1 MKSNPFY
8 IVIYIVLLIAVILAS
23 FYIIKIL
30 YMISCAPFINDVF
43 GPARDYI
50 IYDKQPVM
58 WLPILVYNI
67 INFAPLH
74 KLYVI
79 ILCIAAFV
87 LLIIIACWLIG
98 LILQKIIFTNPFE
111 NIPPWR
117 ELREEGFFK
126 WLLEKT
132 PLEKNKDVAKFIL
145 NIFKSVLTP
154 EQYKAAEER
163 CLGSGAAAPAAPASD
178 ADITGLTGDFPSA
191 DSVAALEEGA
201 DTLVEGAD
209 ALEEGADALEDG
221 ADALEDGVDVADVA
235 DVAETAKDGA
245 DTAKDGAATAKDGVE
260 TVETFIGARKD
271 AASKSALAAFAKAF
285 NIPQPYSE
293 YIDYNLEEKYKS
305 DGREKDLFY
314 RNSYLSIKQRADAN
328 SYRNMNI
335 ARPDIEVNIPELPD
349 VENIVNAEVNYVN
362 IRLG

>member
-132 PLEKNKDVAKFIL
+132 PLEKNKDIAKFIL

-154 EQYKAAEER
+154 AQYKAAEER
-163 CLGSGAAAPAAPASD
+163 CLGSGASASGD
-178 ADITGLTGDFPSA
+178 EADIKDLTGDFPSA
-191 DSVAALEEGA
+191 DSLAALEEGA
-201 DTLVEGAD
+201 DALEEGADALEEGAD

-221 ADALEDGVDVADVA
+221 VDVADVA
-235 DVAETAKDGA
+235 DGVE
-245 DTAKDGAATAKDGVE
+245 TAKDGVE
-260 TVETFIGARKD
+260 TAKDGVETAKDGVETFIGSRKN
-271 AASKSALAAFAKAF
+271 AVSKSAFAAF

-305 DGREKDLFY
+305 DGREKDIFY

-335 ARPDIEVNIPELPD
+335 ARPDIEISIPELPD

>member
-1 MKSNPFY
+1 MKNNPFY

-30 YMISCAPFINDVF
+30 YMVSCAPLINDVF

-74 KLYVI
+74 KVYVI

-163 CLGSGAAAPAAPASD
+163 CLGAGGASEAEEAS
-178 ADITGLTGDFPSA
+178 ADITDLTGEAPSA
-191 DSVAALEEGA
+191 DSLAALEES
-201 DTLVEGAD
+201 AD
-209 ALEEGADALEDG
+209 ALEDGADALEDG

-235 DVAETAKDGA
+235 DVAKDGVA
-245 DTAKDGAATAKDGVE
+245 SAKDGVASAKDGI
-260 TVETFIGARKD
+260 ETFVGASQG
-271 AASKSALAAFAKAF
+271 AASKSAFAALSL
-285 NIPQPYSE
+285 PQPYTE
-293 YIDYNLEEKYKS
+293 YIDYNLEKKYID
-305 DGREKDLFY
+305 DGREKDIFY

-335 ARPDIEVNIPELPD
+335 ARPDIEINMPELPD

>member
-163 CLGSGAAAPAAPASD
+163 CLGSGAASGGSD
-178 ADITGLTGDFPSA
+178 ADITDLTGDFPSA

-221 ADALEDGVDVADVA
+221 VDALDDGVDVADIA
-235 DVAETAKDGA
+235 DVA
-245 DTAKDGAATAKDGVE
+245 DTAKDGAATVETAKDGVATVETAKDGVE
-260 TVETFIGARKD
+260 TVETFIGARKG
-271 AASKSALAAFAKAF
+271 AFAAF

>member
-1 MKSNPFY
+1 MKNNPFY

-30 YMISCAPFINDVF
+30 YMVSCAPLINDVF

-74 KLYVI
+74 KVYVI

-132 PLEKNKDVAKFIL
+132 PLEKNKDITKFIL

-163 CLGSGAAAPAAPASD
+163 CLGAGASD
-178 ADITGLTGDFPSA
+178 AEEASADITDLTGDFQSA
-191 DSVAALEEGA
+191 DSLAALEES
-201 DTLVEGAD
+201 AD
-209 ALEEGADALEDG
+209 AFDEGADALEDG

-235 DVAETAKDGA
+235 DVAKGGVAS
-245 DTAKDGAATAKDGVE
+245 AKDGVASAKDGI
-260 TVETFIGARKD
+260 ETFVGARQG
-271 AASKSALAAFAKAF
+271 AASKSAFAALSL
-285 NIPQPYSE
+285 PQPYTE
-293 YIDYNLEEKYKS
+293 YIDYNLEKKYID
-305 DGREKDLFY
+305 DGREKDIFY

-328 SYRNMNI
+328 SYRNMSI
-335 ARPDIEVNIPELPD
+335 ARPDIEINMPELPD
-349 VENIVNAEVNYVN
+349 VENIVNTEFNYVN

>member
-8 IVIYIVLLIAVILAS
+8 IVIYIVLLIAVILIS
-23 FYIIKIL
+23 FYVIKIL
-30 YMISCAPFINDVF
+30 YMVSCAPLINDVF
-43 GPARDYI
+43 GSARDYI

-74 KLYVI
+74 KIYVI

-132 PLEKNKDVAKFIL
+132 DIEKNKDIAKFIL
-145 NIFKSVLTP
+145 NIFRSVLTP

-163 CLGSGAAAPAAPASD
+163 CLGSGSGDKKEEDVADFAALADDALVAAEEDLAAADEAIGASD
-178 ADITGLTGDFPSA
+178 ALDD
-191 DSVAALEEGA
+191 AAEAAEAAEEG
-201 DTLVEGAD
+201 
-209 ALEEGADALEDG
+209 
-221 ADALEDGVDVADVA
+221 VA
-235 DVAETAKDGA
+235 TI
-245 DTAKDGAATAKDGVE
+245 
-260 TVETFIGARKD
+260 ETFIGRGHD
-271 AASKSALAAFAKAF
+271 AASKNALAAFSKAF

-293 YIDYNLEEKYKS
+293 YIDYNLEQKYKD
-305 DGREKDLFY
+305 DGREKDFFY

-328 SYRNMNI
+328 SYRNMVI
-335 ARPDIEVNIPELPD
+335 VRPDMPAILPELPD
-349 VENIVNAEVNYVN
+349 VENIINTEVNYVN

>member
-1 MKSNPFY
+1 
-8 IVIYIVLLIAVILAS
+8 VS
-23 FYIIKIL
+23 FYVIKIL
-30 YMISCAPFINDVF
+30 YMISCAPLINDVF

-50 IYDKQPVM
+50 IYEKQPVM

-67 INFAPLH
+67 INFALLH
-74 KLYVI
+74 KIYVI

-117 ELREEGFFK
+117 ELKEEGFFK

-132 PLEKNKDVAKFIL
+132 DIEKNKDIVKFIL
-145 NIFKSVLTP
+145 NIFRSVLTP

-163 CLGSGAAAPAAPASD
+163 CLGSGGSSSGGSGGD
-178 ADITGLTGDFPSA
+178 ADITGLTGD
-191 DSVAALEEGA
+191 SVAALQEGADALEEGA
-201 DTLVEGAD
+201 DALQEGADALEEGAD

-221 ADALEDGVDVADVA
+221 IDVADVA
-235 DVAETAKDGA
+235 DGVATAKDKTETAKDGTESIA
-245 DTAKDGAATAKDGVE
+245 SI
-260 TVETFIGARKD
+260 ETFIGRGQD
-271 AASKSALAAFAKAF
+271 TASKNALAAFAKAF

-293 YIDYNLEEKYKS
+293 YIDYNLEQKYKD

>member
-1 MKSNPFY
+1 MKNNPFY

-30 YMISCAPFINDVF
+30 YMVSCAPLINDVF

-74 KLYVI
+74 KIYVI

-132 PLEKNKDVAKFIL
+132 PLEKNKDIAKFIL

-163 CLGSGAAAPAAPASD
+163 CLGAGGASD
-178 ADITGLTGDFPSA
+178 AEEASTDITDLTGDFQSA
-191 DSVAALEEGA
+191 DSLAALEES
-201 DTLVEGAD
+201 
-209 ALEEGADALEDG
+209 ADALEDG
-221 ADALEDGVDVADVA
+221 ADTLEESADALEDGVDVADVA
-235 DVAETAKDGA
+235 DVAKGGVAS
-245 DTAKDGAATAKDGVE
+245 AKDGVASAKDGI
-260 TVETFIGARKD
+260 ETFVGARQG
-271 AASKSALAAFAKAF
+271 AASKSAFAALSL
-285 NIPQPYSE
+285 PQPYTE
-293 YIDYNLEEKYKS
+293 YIDYNLEKKYID
-305 DGREKDLFY
+305 DGREKDIFY

-335 ARPDIEVNIPELPD
+335 ARPDIELNMPELPD

>member
-1 MKSNPFY
+1 M
-8 IVIYIVLLIAVILAS
+8 V
-23 FYIIKIL
+23 
-30 YMISCAPFINDVF
+30 SCAPLINDVF

-74 KLYVI
+74 KVYVI

-132 PLEKNKDVAKFIL
+132 PLEKNKDITKFIL

-163 CLGSGAAAPAAPASD
+163 CLGAGGASD
-178 ADITGLTGDFPSA
+178 AEEASADITDLTGDFQSA
-191 DSVAALEEGA
+191 DSLAALEES
-201 DTLVEGAD
+201 AD
-209 ALEEGADALEDG
+209 AFDEGADALEDG

-235 DVAETAKDGA
+235 DVAKGGVAS
-245 DTAKDGAATAKDGVE
+245 AKDGVASAKDGI
-260 TVETFIGARKD
+260 ETFVGARQG
-271 AASKSALAAFAKAF
+271 AASKSAFAALSL
-285 NIPQPYSE
+285 PQPYTE
-293 YIDYNLEEKYKS
+293 YIDYNLEKKYID
-305 DGREKDLFY
+305 DGREKDIFY

-328 SYRNMNI
+328 SYRNMSI
-335 ARPDIEVNIPELPD
+335 ARPDIEINMPELPD
-349 VENIVNAEVNYVN
+349 VENIVNTEVNYVN

>member
-1 MKSNPFY
+1 MKNNPFY

-30 YMISCAPFINDVF
+30 YMVSCAPLINDVF

-74 KLYVI
+74 KVYVI

-163 CLGSGAAAPAAPASD
+163 CLGASGASEAEEAS
-178 ADITGLTGDFPSA
+178 ADITDLTGEAPSA
-191 DSVAALEEGA
+191 DSLAALEES
-201 DTLVEGAD
+201 AD
-209 ALEEGADALEDG
+209 ALEDGADALEDG

-235 DVAETAKDGA
+235 DVAKDGVA
-245 DTAKDGAATAKDGVE
+245 SAKDGVASAKDGI
-260 TVETFIGARKD
+260 ETFVGARQG
-271 AASKSALAAFAKAF
+271 AASKSAFAALSL
-285 NIPQPYSE
+285 PQPYTE
-293 YIDYNLEEKYKS
+293 YIDYNLEKKYID
-305 DGREKDLFY
+305 DGREKDIFY

-335 ARPDIEVNIPELPD
+335 ARPDIEINMPELPD

>member
-1 MKSNPFY
+1 MKNNPFY

-30 YMISCAPFINDVF
+30 YMVSCAPLINDVF

-74 KLYVI
+74 KVYVI

-163 CLGSGAAAPAAPASD
+163 CLGAGGASEAEEAS
-178 ADITGLTGDFPSA
+178 ADITDLTGEAPSA
-191 DSVAALEEGA
+191 DSLAALEES
-201 DTLVEGAD
+201 AD
-209 ALEEGADALEDG
+209 ALEDGADALEDG

-235 DVAETAKDGA
+235 DVAKDGVA
-245 DTAKDGAATAKDGVE
+245 SAKDGVASAKDGI
-260 TVETFIGARKD
+260 ETFVGARQG
-271 AASKSALAAFAKAF
+271 AASKSAFAALSL
-285 NIPQPYSE
+285 PQPYTE
-293 YIDYNLEEKYKS
+293 YIDYNLEKKYID
-305 DGREKDLFY
+305 DGREKDIFY

-335 ARPDIEVNIPELPD
+335 ARPDIEINMPELPD

>member
-1 MKSNPFY
+1 MKNNPFY

-30 YMISCAPFINDVF
+30 YMVSCAPLINDVF

-74 KLYVI
+74 KVYVI

-132 PLEKNKDVAKFIL
+132 PLEKNKDITKFIL

-163 CLGSGAAAPAAPASD
+163 CLGAGGASD
-178 ADITGLTGDFPSA
+178 AEEASADITDLTGDFQSA
-191 DSVAALEEGA
+191 DSLAALEES
-201 DTLVEGAD
+201 AD
-209 ALEEGADALEDG
+209 AFDEGADALEDG

-235 DVAETAKDGA
+235 DVAKGGVAS
-245 DTAKDGAATAKDGVE
+245 AKDGVASAKDGI
-260 TVETFIGARKD
+260 ETFVGARQG
-271 AASKSALAAFAKAF
+271 AASKSAFAALSL
-285 NIPQPYSE
+285 PQPYTE
-293 YIDYNLEEKYKS
+293 YIDYNLEKKYID
-305 DGREKDLFY
+305 DGREKDIFY

-328 SYRNMNI
+328 SYRNMSI
-335 ARPDIEVNIPELPD
+335 ARPDIEINMPELPD
-349 VENIVNAEVNYVN
+349 VENIVNTEVNYVN

>member
-1 MKSNPFY
+1 MKNNPFY

-30 YMISCAPFINDVF
+30 YMLSCAPLINDVF

-74 KLYVI
+74 KVYVI

-132 PLEKNKDVAKFIL
+132 PLEKNKDITKFIL

-163 CLGSGAAAPAAPASD
+163 CLGAGASD
-178 ADITGLTGDFPSA
+178 AEEASADITDLTGDFQSA
-191 DSVAALEEGA
+191 DSLAALEES
-201 DTLVEGAD
+201 
-209 ALEEGADALEDG
+209 ADALEDG

-235 DVAETAKDGA
+235 DVAKGGVAS
-245 DTAKDGAATAKDGVE
+245 AKDGVASAKDG
-260 TVETFIGARKD
+260 VASAKDGIETFVGARQG
-271 AASKSALAAFAKAF
+271 AASKSAFAALSL
-285 NIPQPYSE
+285 PQPYTE
-293 YIDYNLEEKYKS
+293 YIDYNLEKKYID
-305 DGREKDLFY
+305 DGREKDIFY

-328 SYRNMNI
+328 SYRNMSI
-335 ARPDIEVNIPELPD
+335 ARPDIEINMPELPD
-349 VENIVNAEVNYVN
+349 VENIVNTEVNYVN

>member
-1 MKSNPFY
+1 M
-8 IVIYIVLLIAVILAS
+8 V
-23 FYIIKIL
+23 
-30 YMISCAPFINDVF
+30 SCAPYINDVF

-50 IYDKQPVM
+50 IYEKQPVM

-67 INFAPLH
+67 INFALLH
-74 KLYVI
+74 KVYVV
-79 ILCIAAFV
+79 ILCIAAFA
-87 LLIIIACWLIG
+87 LWLIIVCWLIG

-132 PLEKNKDVAKFIL
+132 DIEKNKDIARFIL
-145 NIFKSVLTP
+145 NIFRSVLTP

-163 CLGSGAAAPAAPASD
+163 CLGSGGSGSSGDGD
-178 ADITGLTGDFPSA
+178 ADITGLTG

-201 DTLVEGAD
+201 DALEEGADTLQEGADALEEGAD

-221 ADALEDGVDVADVA
+221 IDVADGVA
-235 DVAETAKDGA
+235 TAKGSIATAKDKT
-245 DTAKDGAATAKDGVE
+245 DTAKDGVE
-260 TVETFIGARKD
+260 SVASIETFIGKGRD
-271 AASKSALAAFAKAF
+271 TSKAFAKAF

-293 YIDYNLEEKYKS
+293 YIDYNLEQRYKD

-328 SYRNMNI
+328 SYRNMVI
-335 ARPDIEVNIPELPD
+335 VRPDMPATLPEIPD
-349 VENIVNAEVNYVN
+349 VKNIIDTEVNYVN

>member
-1 MKSNPFY
+1 
-8 IVIYIVLLIAVILAS
+8 
-23 FYIIKIL
+23 
-30 YMISCAPFINDVF
+30 
-43 GPARDYI
+43 
-50 IYDKQPVM
+50 M

-74 KLYVI
+74 KVYVI

-163 CLGSGAAAPAAPASD
+163 CLGASGASEAEEAS
-178 ADITGLTGDFPSA
+178 ADITDLTGEAPSA
-191 DSVAALEEGA
+191 DSLAALEES
-201 DTLVEGAD
+201 AD
-209 ALEEGADALEDG
+209 ALEDGADALEDG

-235 DVAETAKDGA
+235 DVAKDGVA
-245 DTAKDGAATAKDGVE
+245 SAKDGVASAKDGI
-260 TVETFIGARKD
+260 ETFVGARQG
-271 AASKSALAAFAKAF
+271 AASKSAFAALSL
-285 NIPQPYSE
+285 PQPYTE
-293 YIDYNLEEKYKS
+293 YIDYNLEKKYID
-305 DGREKDLFY
+305 DGREKDIFY

-335 ARPDIEVNIPELPD
+335 ARPDIEINMPELPD